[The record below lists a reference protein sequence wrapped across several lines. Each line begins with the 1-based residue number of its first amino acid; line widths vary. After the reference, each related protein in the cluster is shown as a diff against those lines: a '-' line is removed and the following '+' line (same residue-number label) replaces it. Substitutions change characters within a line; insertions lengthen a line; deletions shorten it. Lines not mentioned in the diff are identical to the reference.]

1 MADPLNLLNKLSLLH
16 KDKNETE
23 KHLLLEEKL
32 LSLTLDYLSSSPSSP
47 NLDFSPESRL
57 IAFAQSIN
65 LKILETYNQSA
76 SHSENELRLFCKCL
90 DLLHNPHISLIFEKN
105 LQKLQEIKI
114 MAFNNLSC
122 VHRKRKNFPM
132 AYKAVSHA
140 LKLENQQLKSS
151 PKKIETVQN
160 IISTYLNQAVICSE
174 LRKHENSVN
183 LITQA
188 LEHLETM
195 DKLLNLEENSQNY
208 QENYQGFLYL
218 KMVAS
223 FNMAVENEYL
233 NNQGKAV
240 SFYQETIK
248 FAKEMNNS
256 EILRNS
262 EIALTKLNKKS
273 QKF

>member
-1 MADPLNLLNKLSLLH
+1 MSDPLNLLNKISLLH
-16 KDKNETE
+16 KANNDSD

-32 LSLTLDYLSSSPSSP
+32 LSLTLDCLLSSPPSPP
-47 NLDFSPESRL
+47 LDFSPESRL
-57 IAFAQSIN
+57 IAYVQTIN
-65 LKILETYNQSA
+65 LKILETYNQST
-76 SHSENELRLFCKCL
+76 SHSESELRLFCKCL
-90 DLLHNPHISLIFEKN
+90 DLLHNPNISRIFEKTPE
-105 LQKLQEIKI
+105 KLQELKI
-114 MAFNNLSC
+114 MSFNNLSC

-140 LKLENQQLKSS
+140 LKLETQQLKSS
-151 PKKIETVQN
+151 PRKIETVKN

-174 LRKHENSVN
+174 LRKHENSVE

-195 DKLLNLEENSQNY
+195 DRLLNSEENKGNY

-248 FAKEMNNS
+248 FAKEMNNP

-262 EIALTKLNKKS
+262 EIALTKLHKKS